1 MTGTTRSLLA
11 GVLLSLCVVGGA
23 QAASLTTADGN
34 PPPVR
39 LPEEA
44 TPQPLTLPAAISRVL
59 AANFELEAARAAVN
73 AAAASARQA
82 GSLANP
88 ELSLDVENFAG
99 SDTLQGF
106 DGAEMTLSLAQTIEL
121 GGKRGQR
128 RALGNAAQQ
137 VASRQQNL
145 TQAELYVRTVEA
157 FMTLLAAQQQV
168 GLAETRLDLAV
179 RTRTS
184 IQAQIEGGKV
194 SAIAGVRSQPLLVE
208 ARLERDRAQGALR
221 VARQHL
227 ATLLGTED
235 VETLVVD
242 GDLADLPE
250 ATLPGAPETTGTA
263 VPQVAFAA
271 ATREQAAQ
279 ELVAEKLRPI
289 PDVTLGLGVRRFE
302 DNGEHALVAGLSVPL
317 PLFDRNR
324 HGIAAAAARLE
335 QARSSERNAQLS
347 TRAALAQATQ
357 ELDLRRNEARALRDE
372 LLPAAQ
378 QAFEAVDFGYRAG
391 KFALLDLLDAQRQ
404 LSEVQTRLLSAQ
416 VECHVAA
423 ARRDALLGRFPLAA
437 DSGRP

>member
-1 MTGTTRSLLA
+1 M
-11 GVLLSLCVVGGA
+11 
-23 QAASLTTADGN
+23 
-34 PPPVR
+34 
-39 LPEEA
+39 
-44 TPQPLTLPAAISRVL
+44 
-59 AANFELEAARAAVN
+59 
-73 AAAASARQA
+73 
-82 GSLANP
+82 
-88 ELSLDVENFAG
+88 
-99 SDTLQGF
+99 
-106 DGAEMTLSLAQTIEL
+106 
-121 GGKRGQR
+121 
-128 RALGNAAQQ
+128 
-137 VASRQQNL
+137 
-145 TQAELYVRTVEA
+145 
-157 FMTLLAAQQQV
+157 
-168 GLAETRLDLAV
+168 
-179 RTRTS
+179 
-184 IQAQIEGGKV
+184 
-194 SAIAGVRSQPLLVE
+194 
-208 ARLERDRAQGALR
+208 
-221 VARQHL
+221 ARQHL